1 MSTGFQFSGM
11 AFGGPLPLLA
21 GLLVTTAG
29 GGPWLLVAYIGLVGL
44 VSTIGALMAPT
55 DPKRLFLDI
64 HPVKEKTMSV

>member
-1 MSTGFQFSGM
+1 M

-29 GGPWLLVAYIGLVGL
+29 GGPWLLIAYIGLVGL

-55 DPKRLFLDI
+55 DPKRLFLEA
-64 HPVKEKTMSV
+64 PSEKDETLRV